1 MAETTTATPDMT
13 TIKERINKLLA
24 TASSSNQH
32 EAESAMSMAQALIH
46 KHKLTM
52 AELSEEESKA
62 FEEPIIQDAEPL
74 FLAGR
79 IASWKAILAGA
90 LATANN
96 CRLVNYGGQG
106 FQMGGQRGKK
116 TVIFGRPSDIAN
128 VRFLLAYAIT
138 QLTRLAPSGQ
148 GKVYANSWYLGAAT
162 AIRTRLNTTKAE
174 AYKGGSQYALVKLE
188 KQGEQVDTY
197 IKDTIGKLRSAS
209 SIKCNID
216 RDAYSKGQA
225 TGRNLDMNN
234 RGRIKTATSTLGVR

>member
-1 MAETTTATPDMT
+1 MT
-13 TIKERINKLLA
+13 TIVDITVIKERINKLLA

-32 EAESAMSMAQALIH
+32 EAELAMSMAQTLIH

-62 FEEPIIQDAEPL
+62 FEEPIIQDTEPL
-74 FLAGR
+74 FMAGR

-106 FQMGGQRGKK
+106 HQVGGLRGKK
-116 TVIFGRPSDIAN
+116 TVIFGRPSDISN

-148 GKVYANSWYLGAAT
+148 GKIYANSWYLGAAA
-162 AIRTRLNTTKAE
+162 AIRTRLNTSKAE

-188 KQGEQVDTY
+188 KQGEQVDTF
-197 IKDTIGKLRSAS
+197 IHDTIGKLRSAS
-209 SIKCNID
+209 SIKCNING
-216 RDAYSKGQA
+216 DAYSKGQA
-225 TGRNLDMNN
+225 IGRNLDMNN
-234 RGRIKTATSTLGVR
+234 RGRIKTATSTIGVN